1 MMMVMK
7 SYFNI
12 IKNSQFFEK
21 TDVLE
26 CSCNSGLTDLNIFLS
41 CKILSVQKN
50 LSRIRFIY
58 SCQKVEYG
66 CLTGTIWS
74 NQSVKFFFLYLEVK
88 VIYRT
93 ETSERNSKIFYI

>member
-1 MMMVMK
+1 MMVVK

-26 CSCNSGLTDLNIFLS
+26 CSCNSGLTDLNIW
-41 CKILSVQKN
+41 
-50 LSRIRFIY
+50 FIY

-66 CLTGTIWS
+66 CLTGTVWS

-88 VIYRT
+88 VIYRA

>member
-1 MMMVMK
+1 MMIVK

-50 LSRIRFIY
+50 LSGIWFVY
-58 SCQKVEYG
+58 TSQKVEYS
-66 CLTGTIWS
+66 CLTGTVRS
-74 NQSVKFFFLYLEVK
+74 DQSVKFLFLNLEVK

-93 ETSERNSKIFYI
+93 ETTERDSKIFYI